1 MDLFFEVIRVTG
13 GFLLC
18 WLVFVIFCAT
28 LIFLS
33 IKHFKES
40 HILHLFIIILAS
52 LSIIITTYMA
62 LGLFIAI
69 LNK

>member
-18 WLVFVIFCAT
+18 WLVFVIFCVT

-40 HILHLFIIILAS
+40 HILHSFIIILAS

>member
-18 WLVFVIFCAT
+18 WLVFVIFCTT

-33 IKHFKES
+33 IKNFKES
-40 HILHLFIIILAS
+40 HILHSFIIILAS

>member
-13 GFLLC
+13 VFLLC

-40 HILHLFIIILAS
+40 HILHSFIILAS